1 MTTSTYLSAFVVA
14 LLGGVHCAAMCG
26 GITGVLTLGLP
37 ASARDRTLSLSPYL
51 LAYNLGRILGYTVA
65 GTLAGGL
72 GAFAVAWP
80 AVKQGQSILQ
90 LLAGLMMLLL
100 GGYLAGWWRVLD
112 RLEAAGAVFWRR
124 LEPLGRRLLPVRSP
138 PRALALGLVW
148 GWLPCGL
155 VYSVLVWAL
164 SAGSAGAGA
173 LLMLSFGL
181 GTLPALLAMGFLA
194 GALTRFTRHPL
205 VRHLA
210 GGLVCAVG
218 LYQAWMGLLRLTATA
233 PEHHHL
239 GMLL

>member
-1 MTTSTYLSAFVVA
+1 MEASPYLSAFLVA

-37 ASARDRTLSLSPYL
+37 ARVRDSSAALTPYL
-51 LAYNLGRILGYTVA
+51 LGYNLGRITSYTVA
-65 GTLAGGL
+65 GALAGGL

-80 AVKQGQSILQ
+80 AVHQGQRVLQ
-90 LLAGLMMLLL
+90 VLAGLMMLLL

-112 RLEAAGAVFWRR
+112 RVERAGAMFWRR
-124 LEPLGRRLLPVRSP
+124 LEPSGRRLLPVRRP

-164 SAGSAGAGA
+164 AAGGAAEGA
-173 LLMLSFGL
+173 LLMLSFGI
-181 GTLPALLAMGFLA
+181 GTLPALLGMGYLA

-205 VRHLA
+205 VRRIA
-210 GGLVCAVG
+210 GALVCVVG
-218 LYQAWMGLLRLTATA
+218 LYQLWMALRALA
-233 PEHHHL
+233 
-239 GMLL
+239 